1 MKPGLSCR
9 SVWRTTPRRDTAH
22 FFFNLAT
29 FLLTFES
36 FLLEWLD
43 TNIYIYTYIHTY
55 IYNIEN
61 MFQLYIRL
69 GWTARLTGPKIMV
82 SDGWERRMGLTDPK
96 CRHRGKGPISNY
108 SGISGAKVLYPT
120 WLWLTVRHGR
130 PIEIDGLPIKKNGT
144 DLSMANCWSQPEG
157 VHERRVDFHVKAA
170 MIPEHITTIRRGS
183 PT

>member
-22 FFFNLAT
+22 FFFQPCHLFIDLRKFSSRMT
-29 FLLTFES
+29 
-36 FLLEWLD
+36 WYKY
-43 TNIYIYTYIHTY
+43 IYIYIHTY

-144 DLSMANCWSQPEG
+144 DLSMANC
-157 VHERRVDFHVKAA
+157 
-170 MIPEHITTIRRGS
+170 
-183 PT
+183 